1 MIDYRWPGWGHI
13 SRTGLSSSRW
23 VSVSRLSATELEDGV
38 WYLDLRSLTDPVTSG
53 AIVQLPRAS
62 NRHLDNGTR
71 TDVAQTIP
79 IYQST
84 LHKRIKTSHF
94 NMKKLKFRYP

>member
-1 MIDYRWPGWGHI
+1 LITAGLAGVIYPGPDSVRQDGF
-13 SRTGLSSSRW
+13 
-23 VSVSRLSATELEDGV
+23 SVSRLPATELEDGV

-84 LHKRIKTSHF
+84 LHKRIKASHF
-94 NMKKLKFRYP
+94 NMKKLELRNP